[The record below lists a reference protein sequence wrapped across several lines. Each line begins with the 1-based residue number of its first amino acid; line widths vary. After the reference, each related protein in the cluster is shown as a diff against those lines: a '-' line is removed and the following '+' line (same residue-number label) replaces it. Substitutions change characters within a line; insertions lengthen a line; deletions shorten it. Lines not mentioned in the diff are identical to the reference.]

1 MFVTSNVLTLPP
13 GSMKLSESE
22 SLFWGENPF
31 PNFILTN
38 KHLIQ
43 TNIAYQLDFFI
54 GLFSCVLVAKS
65 HCSCSEETS
74 SELRI
79 PLSHRASGTSG
90 LFHPAPTK
98 RPQLCDSDS
107 RLLHFRLFL
116 LLWICG
122 ACSRLILLLPQQK
135 ERQSVTQD

>member
-13 GSMKLSESE
+13 GLMKLSESE

-31 PNFILTN
+31 PNFILTY

-43 TNIAYQLDFFI
+43 TNIADQLDFFI

-74 SELRI
+74 SELCR
-79 PLSHRASGTSG
+79 PLSRRASGTSG
-90 LFHPAPTK
+90 LFHPAPSQLFFFYGSVEPAVASFCFCHNK
-98 RPQLCDSDS
+98 RN
-107 RLLHFRLFL
+107 
-116 LLWICG
+116 G
-122 ACSRLILLLPQQK
+122 NLLPK
-135 ERQSVTQD
+135 TNLKDPSVLPA